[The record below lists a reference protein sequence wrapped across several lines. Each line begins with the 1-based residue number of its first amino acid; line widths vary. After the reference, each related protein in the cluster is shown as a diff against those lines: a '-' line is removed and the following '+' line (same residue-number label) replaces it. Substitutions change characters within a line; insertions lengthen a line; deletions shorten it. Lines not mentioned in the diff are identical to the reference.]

1 MLFDYQMV
9 TFEEIIKIDFFKW
22 IQSIVYLK
30 KSILRKPA
38 IDYQQVTKTKNVS
51 FYFFKWTQSIRFH
64 IRYFLDLL
72 LSMCSYEKVFFMKKV
87 SKYHFF
93 AERKDK

>member
-9 TFEEIIKIDFFKW
+9 TFEEIIKIYFFKW
-22 IQSIVYLK
+22 IQSIVHLK

-72 LSMCSYEKVFFMKKV
+72 LSMCSYEKVFYKKV

>member
-9 TFEEIIKIDFFKW
+9 TFEEIIKID
-22 IQSIVYLK
+22 
-30 KSILRKPA
+30 
-38 IDYQQVTKTKNVS
+38 
-51 FYFFKWTQSIRFH
+51 FFKWTQSIRFH

>member
-22 IQSIVYLK
+22 IQSIVHLK

-93 AERKDK
+93 C

>member
-22 IQSIVYLK
+22 IKSIVHLK

-72 LSMCSYEKVFFMKKV
+72 LSMCSYEKVFL
-87 SKYHFF
+87 
-93 AERKDK
+93 